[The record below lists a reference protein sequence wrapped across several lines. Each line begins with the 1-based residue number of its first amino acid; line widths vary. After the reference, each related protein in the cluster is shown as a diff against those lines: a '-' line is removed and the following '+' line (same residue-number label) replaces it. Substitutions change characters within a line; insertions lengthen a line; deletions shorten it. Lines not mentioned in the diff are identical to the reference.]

1 MKSSLFVI
9 VAVVLITLA
18 LSSCQIFS
26 ITRQVVL

>member
-1 MKSSLFVI
+1 MKNAFFTL
-9 VAVVLITLA
+9 VVLALAALA